1 MHVPRSTQAIV
12 VGLAVAALAPATAL
26 ADQDLRSPDARD
38 AAVRASAPVDLRSPD
53 ARDAAARFDATPTDL
68 RAPDTRD
75 AAQGRGPAQ
84 APTVMV
90 VRMPQSVHSDGL
102 DWGDAGIGAG
112 GVIALVAL
120 GSGAAVVVRRRRHVG
135 PVAA

>member
-1 MHVPRSTQAIV
+1 MHVPRSTLAIS
-12 VGLAVAALAPATAL
+12 VGLALAALAPATAI

-38 AAVRASAPVDLRSPD
+38 AAARVSTPTDLRSPD
-53 ARDAAARFDATPTDL
+53 ARDAA
-68 RAPDTRD
+68 
-75 AAQGRGPAQ
+75 QGRSAAQ

-90 VRMPQSVHSDGL
+90 VRMPQGTRSNGL

-120 GSGAAVVVRRRRHVG
+120 GSGASVLVRRRRGVG